1 MVNQLETEYEIDLI
15 LRGRKQLRKY
25 LDEKVEQNYYSN
37 TKLGRTVFYSYVERL
52 AACLQEVT
60 DQAQKGLILRTNIS
74 AYCQE
79 VRGYMNYL

>member
-37 TKLGRTVFYSYVERL
+37 TKSGRTVFYSYVERL
-52 AACLQEVT
+52 AACLREVT
-60 DQAQKGLILRTNIS
+60 DQAKR
-74 AYCQE
+74 
-79 VRGYMNYL
+79 V